1 MTGVIAT
8 ADEIL
13 RIAVVGDLHTHF
25 DVFDIHMLNQ
35 RDFDL
40 LFFTGD
46 LGSGSRESSL
56 EMARLISG
64 LRGSVLVMPGNND
77 TVDIRQL
84 ASELT
89 HRSGQNAI
97 MAIAQQRQHESDISL
112 CGYSLHRVVVGDRP
126 VSLIA
131 ARPHSMG
138 GPELTFPDYMAET
151 YAIHSLKD
159 SVARMKALVDQADQD
174 IIFLAHNGPHGLGGE
189 AADIWG
195 CDFMTDGGDWGDTD
209 LAAVVQYARAVGKRV
224 LAVVAGHMHLRTK
237 QGVERPWHVAVDDI
251 AYVNAARVPRIFST
265 SEGVYRH
272 HVLLT
277 LTPDGL
283 DIEEVLLSED
293 G

>member
-1 MTGVIAT
+1 MPEVIAT
-8 ADEIL
+8 ADEVL

-25 DVFDIHMLNQ
+25 DVFDVHMLNQ

-46 LGSGSRESSL
+46 LGSGSRDSSL
-56 EMARLISG
+56 EMARLLSG
-64 LRGSVLVMPGNND
+64 LHGTVLVMPGNND

-97 MAIAQQRQHESDISL
+97 MAIAQERQHDSDIAL
-112 CGYSLHRVVVGDRP
+112 CGYSLHRIGVGDRR

-138 GPELTFPDYMAET
+138 GPELTFPEYMAET
-151 YAIHSLKD
+151 YAIHSLQD
-159 SVARMKALVDQADQD
+159 SVERMKALVDQADQD
-174 IIFLAHNGPHGLGGE
+174 IIFLAHNGPYGLGGE
-189 AADIWG
+189 PADIWG
-195 CDFMTDGGDWGDTD
+195 CDFMADGGDWGDTD
-209 LAAVVQYARAVGKRV
+209 LAAVVEYAQAAGKRV

-237 QGVERPWHVAVDDI
+237 QGEERPWHIPRDGTDYI
-251 AYVNAARVPRIFST
+251 NAARVPRIFST
-265 SEGVYRH
+265 GDGVDRH

-277 LTPDGL
+277 LTKDDL
-283 DIEEVLLSED
+283 SIEEVLLSED
-293 G
+293 S